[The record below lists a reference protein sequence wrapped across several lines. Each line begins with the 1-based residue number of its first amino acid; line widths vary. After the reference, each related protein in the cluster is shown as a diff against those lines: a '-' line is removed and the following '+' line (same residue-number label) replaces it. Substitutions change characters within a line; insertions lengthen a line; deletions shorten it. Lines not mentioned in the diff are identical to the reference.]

1 MRQGYWCIG
10 VSPSCFELVDF
21 GVNFDRRRRKES
33 LETASPVSR
42 RKGIQN
48 GFVSSVRQAA
58 AVCNVTPPVVR
69 RWISLGL
76 IPQLPWAVEQLQ
88 RIRGETDPEV
98 AAAALRSP
106 TAP

>member
-1 MRQGYWCIG
+1 
-10 VSPSCFELVDF
+10 
-21 GVNFDRRRRKES
+21 
-33 LETASPVSR
+33 VSR

-58 AVCNVTPPVVR
+58 AVCDVTPPVVR

-88 RIRGETDPEV
+88 RIRGETGPEGRRRGPQV
-98 AAAALRSP
+98 AHGTPARRMADLQR
-106 TAP
+106 